1 MFSVDAVEM
10 VQKAV
15 TVPINKNDGHID
27 VEVKEVIFSI
37 PHEGY
42 KYPYKALTSG
52 IQLFS
57 DR

>member
-27 VEVKEVIFSI
+27 VEVKNVIFSI
-37 PHEGY
+37 PH
-42 KYPYKALTSG
+42 
-52 IQLFS
+52 
-57 DR
+57 